1 MPKPFKTWTVLPHG
15 PLREVDDGILTVVGD
30 IPMPLGQLPRRM
42 TVVRLSD
49 GKLVIYSAIALNEAE
64 MTSLEG
70 YGTPGFLIVPNALHR
85 LDARIWKARY
95 PAMKVIAPAGA
106 AKAVNEIVAVDA
118 TASEFNDPSVAFVD
132 VAGTKA
138 RESALIV
145 QRESGTTLVVND
157 IIGNIR
163 DAKGASGFILKI
175 AKFAGSQ
182 PHVPRPVKVKLVH
195 DRKALRDQF
204 ADWAAL
210 PGLRRI
216 LVSHGDIIDSEPAA
230 ALRTMAA
237 SLSA

>member
-106 AKAVNEIVAVDA
+106 AKAVSEIVPVDA
-118 TASEFNDPSVAFVD
+118 TAFEFNDRSVAFVD

-138 RESALIV
+138 RDSALVI
-145 QRESGTTLVVND
+145 QREGGATLVVND
-157 IIGNIR
+157 IVGNIR
-163 DAKGASGFILKI
+163 DARGASGFILKI
-175 AKFAGSQ
+175 MKFAGSK
-182 PHVPRPVKVKLVH
+182 PHIPRPVRARLVD
-195 DRKALRDQF
+195 DRKALRDQLVG
-204 ADWAAL
+204 WAAL
-210 PGLRRI
+210 PNLRRI
-216 LVSHGDIIDSEPAA
+216 LVSHGDIIDGDPAA
-230 ALRTMAA
+230 ALRTLAA
-237 SLSA
+237 SLQ